1 MIDLSLD
8 WEGAHITVCIKL
20 KQKKKRDKLKI
31 QPKRKKKL
39 NLPRKN
45 NSINS
50 CQKTLLEGLEFEPRG
65 RVGAPTPSQLVFCT
79 YVYYY

>member
-1 MIDLSLD
+1 VYQT
-8 WEGAHITVCIKL
+8 EA
-20 KQKKKRDKLKI
+20 KKKGQIEDTTKK
-31 QPKRKKKL
+31 KKKL
-39 NLPRKN
+39 NLSRKN